1 MPIAKVRDAEL
12 FYEIQGEGPPLILS
26 SGMGGLAAYW
36 MPQVAEFAK
45 RSRVVTYDQRGTGRS
60 THSEVDYSV
69 ELLASDLIE
78 LMDALGIDKADA
90 VGHSTGGMFMQA
102 AAADHGERFGRMVL
116 YGTRANT
123 DYFTQLAMGTRVEL
137 LRKAGP
143 AAFHRATPI
152 FLYPSWW
159 IRENRDRLDKAAA
172 ASVANSA
179 SIDIMAS
186 RIEAV
191 LHHDQTAR
199 LHMIRSRTLVTC
211 AEDDYLT
218 PTYYS
223 RELAAALP
231 NAELAFISRGG
242 HACSQTNPEEFNR
255 TVLAFLAAAPA

>member
-1 MPIAKVRDAEL
+1 MPTARITNGEL
-12 FYEIQGEGPPLILS
+12 YYETHGEGPPLVLS

-36 MPQVAEFAK
+36 MPQLAEFAK
-45 RSRVVTYDQRGTGRS
+45 HFRVVTYDQRGTGRS

-69 ELLASDLIE
+69 ELLAADLIE
-78 LMDALGIDKADA
+78 LMDGLGIEKADA

-102 AAADHGERFGRMVL
+102 AAADHSARFGRIVL

-123 DYFTQLAMGTRVEL
+123 DYFTELAMGTRLEV
-137 LRKAGP
+137 LRNAGP

-152 FLYPSWW
+152 FLYPSHW
-159 IRENRDRLDKAAA
+159 IRENRERLDKAAA
-172 ASVANSA
+172 ASVAGSA
-179 SIDIMAS
+179 SVEIMAS

-199 LHMIRSRTLVTC
+199 LHTIRSRALVVC

-223 RELAAALP
+223 RELAAQLP
-231 NAELAFISRGG
+231 NAELGFVSWGG
-242 HACSQTNPEEFNR
+242 HACSQTNPDEFNR
-255 TVLAFLAAAPA
+255 IVLAFLGAAAA